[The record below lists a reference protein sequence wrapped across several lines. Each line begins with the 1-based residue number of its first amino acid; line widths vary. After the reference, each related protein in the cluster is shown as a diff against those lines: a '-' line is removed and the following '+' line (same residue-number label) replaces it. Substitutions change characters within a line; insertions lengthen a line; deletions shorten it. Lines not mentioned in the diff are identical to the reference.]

1 MFESQHNSSLPPA
14 VFGRLVGGE
23 DILAKIERVP
33 VDPATNRPLK
43 PVTLKDVAIFA
54 DPYDAYKKKL
64 EKRIVREQEE
74 REGAGIKA
82 AKKAERDGD
91 RTTCASLRGGCNDAD
106 WRFWGEQVVRNRLEQ
121 AGADGVGAGGR
132 DGGGS
137 GQVPWSGD
145 DGGTE
150 EKGGT
155 CGSWNPEEEAEG
167 RGRVRRVLGLV
178 ILQRLCYSLT
188 TMNCEHYD
196 ILCSFFSPPNQ
207 VAIHRSV
214 GVSTRSVLTHGRAQ
228 PTAFRSRESLRSR
241 ARHRRCEE
249 VLVNKRVLEKVVLRR
264 PNVSSRRR
272 QTSRRRRTRGV
283 ITTQVCEGTSSQSA
297 TAPVISILKAHEESL
312 GMHPSRKSAVR
323 SCRTKV
329 CQSDSHE
336 EVRKRRTLS
345 A

>member
-178 ILQRLCYSLT
+178 ILYTHNDT
-188 TMNCEHYD
+188 TIVLFLDNNELRTLRHP
-196 ILCSFFSPPNQ
+196 LLLLFSSRSGCHPP
-207 VAIHRSV
+207 ICWSKHSV
-214 GVSTRSVLTHGRAQ
+214 GPYAW
-228 PTAFRSRESLRSR
+228 
-241 ARHRRCEE
+241 
-249 VLVNKRVLEKVVLRR
+249 
-264 PNVSSRRR
+264 
-272 QTSRRRRTRGV
+272 
-283 ITTQVCEGTSSQSA
+283 QSA
-297 TAPVISILKAHEESL
+297 THSL
-312 GMHPSRKSAVR
+312 SLARIPPFACPTSTLRGS
-323 SCRTKV
+323 T
-329 CQSDSHE
+329 CQQE
-336 EVRKRRTLS
+336 GT
-345 A
+345 